1 MTIDMKKYILLILS
15 LGFVFGC
22 NDFLAP
28 LPNGSYNEDNYE
40 DYPDLIRG
48 YVEKAYD
55 LLPASYVST
64 DYIAGDGLAD
74 NMTWRSRT
82 NANYRFATGSSLMS
96 NYSHSSIYTRDY
108 KGIYYCNLFLKDDI
122 GKTTKYMLDEKLN
135 AKLQNVLQG
144 DAYALRAWYL
154 YDLLKFFGGRSTDG
168 QMMGVPIFTEP
179 IDPNNADL
187 SDVARPTYEQCVD
200 QIIKDI
206 DSALVYLPAANR
218 DFLKDQEL
226 VPITGAVRYRR
237 FDGAGML
244 ALKASVLLT
253 WASPAFNPYD
263 DVSRWDAAAKAAKA
277 AIDHKL
283 LLEGASSVPGG
294 FDPKASFMWKDPNSS
309 EAYCVSQIKNNSTFE
324 TNFYPQGFGGSSDYV
339 PTQELVDAFGMAN
352 GYPIDHPKSGYD
364 AANPFK
370 NRDPRFYATIF
381 YDGSQVV
388 RNTNASDVMYVFD
401 TAEGGKDAPGLVNT
415 SPTGYYIK
423 KFVYLGWNKSDNT
436 VSTAQSCVMYWRW
449 TQMLITFAEAANQVV
464 GPLDNSTYGMSAKE
478 AVEMIRNRPLEDGT
492 LGVGING
499 DPYLEEQAVAGA
511 QAFEKLIRSEWRVET
526 CFEGFRFHNVRRWAR
541 SVDEINKDLHAIKV
555 VREGIRTTYEVVPLE
570 SRRYPSLWL
579 PIPYMEIR
587 KSPLMVQNE
596 GWESWK

>member
-1 MTIDMKKYILLILS
+1 MKKYILLILS

-226 VPITGAVRYRR
+226 VPITGAVR
-237 FDGAGML
+237 
-244 ALKASVLLT
+244 
-253 WASPAFNPYD
+253 
-263 DVSRWDAAAKAAKA
+263 
-277 AIDHKL
+277 
-283 LLEGASSVPGG
+283 
-294 FDPKASFMWKDPNSS
+294 
-309 EAYCVSQIKNNSTFE
+309 
-324 TNFYPQGFGGSSDYV
+324 
-339 PTQELVDAFGMAN
+339 
-352 GYPIDHPKSGYD
+352 
-364 AANPFK
+364 
-370 NRDPRFYATIF
+370 
-381 YDGSQVV
+381 
-388 RNTNASDVMYVFD
+388 
-401 TAEGGKDAPGLVNT
+401 
-415 SPTGYYIK
+415 
-423 KFVYLGWNKSDNT
+423 
-436 VSTAQSCVMYWRW
+436 
-449 TQMLITFAEAANQVV
+449 
-464 GPLDNSTYGMSAKE
+464 
-478 AVEMIRNRPLEDGT
+478 
-492 LGVGING
+492 
-499 DPYLEEQAVAGA
+499 
-511 QAFEKLIRSEWRVET
+511 
-526 CFEGFRFHNVRRWAR
+526 
-541 SVDEINKDLHAIKV
+541 
-555 VREGIRTTYEVVPLE
+555 
-570 SRRYPSLWL
+570 
-579 PIPYMEIR
+579 
-587 KSPLMVQNE
+587 
-596 GWESWK
+596 